1 MSQRLDSLCS
11 LSPQVESAS
20 PWRRRAQR
28 FVLAVGAMLAVWAP
42 AAHATVTCST
52 GTPGVVACTLDT
64 WADLKTTI
72 ESQPTGTTLNITITA
87 DLTATSTITLVGGE
101 TVTIASDT
109 GQRVAL
115 RDPALAA
122 APLFS
127 VGATAAATET
137 LTLQDVVLDGN
148 KGVVTNCTAPLITTA
163 GSTTATLAV
172 INLRG
177 ASALRN
183 NANTNPANSAASV
196 AAIYVGQLDALN
208 MYDTAQI
215 SGNSSVSH
223 YVSGGAYLSTSATMT
238 MHNSASVSGNTAYGD
253 SASGGYG
260 GGIRLGGSAH
270 LDMYDSSKV
279 SGNKAQYG
287 AGIYSGT
294 GSQITMHDNSSVTGN
309 QAVLMVPTV
318 YAWGGGGLY
327 VSGGNL
333 TMTDNASVSG
343 NTSAGDA
350 GGILATNGANVT
362 IKGSAKLS
370 DNQGQ
375 IVGGIYLVTNCSLT
389 VQDNAEVSGNV
400 GASYSGGIDINTGG
414 ALRITGNAKIINN
427 STTGCYDDTALTG
440 MCLGAGGIYINAHV
454 ISGSPPVIVGSAS
467 VDVLIDGNAVIS
479 GNTAFSNGGGIYI
492 DYFEDHDLSSLPVR
506 VQGNVQITN
515 NSAPNGDGGGI
526 YVGVYD
532 DIANPGVRDPQ
543 LYYRLSVGADVVFA
557 NNSAQAAYL
566 LTDPALIAIHDA
578 TVLTHSFTTPFTYGY
593 NNYDINYIEG
603 TLIYIVTF
611 DSQGGTPVEASNPAF
626 VGNAERVAPS
636 ALAIRPPVDPTR
648 NGYTFRGWCVAVPTA
663 TSPCVPYNFGTQVTS
678 NFTLY
683 ANWTP
688 ALQNGGPASVP
699 APGWPAIPLLAAFG
713 LLTLWRARRRG

>member
-1 MSQRLDSLCS
+1 VRKQLLG
-11 LSPQVESAS
+11 LTAGF
-20 PWRRRAQR
+20 A
-28 FVLAVGAMLAVWAP
+28 LAVGAILAGGAP
-42 AAHATVTCST
+42 AAHAAVTCLPPA
-52 GTPGVVACTLDT
+52 GGVVACTLDT

-72 ESQPTGTTLNITITA
+72 ESQPAGTTLNITVTA
-87 DLTATSTITLVGGE
+87 DLTANSTITLVGGE

-109 GQRVAL
+109 GQHVAL

-122 APLFS
+122 AALFS

-137 LTLQDVVLDGN
+137 LNLQDFILDGN

-163 GSTTATLAV
+163 GSTTVTLAV

-196 AAIYVGQLDALN
+196 AAIYVGGLDALN

-370 DNQGQ
+370 DNQGEV
-375 IVGGIYLVTNCSLT
+375 VGGIYAVTNCNLT

-414 ALRITGNAKIINN
+414 SLRITGNAKIINN
-427 STTGCYDDTALTG
+427 STTGCYDDSALTG
-440 MCLGAGGIYINAHV
+440 MCLGAGGIYINAHT
-454 ISGSPPVIVGSAS
+454 IMGSPPSIVSSAS
-467 VDVLIDGNAVIS
+467 VDALIDGNVIIS
-479 GNTAFSNGGGIYI
+479 GNTAASNGGGIYI
-492 DYFEDHDLSSLPVR
+492 DFYEADAPTDPPVR
-506 VQGNVQITN
+506 IAGTVQITN
-515 NSAPNGDGGGI
+515 NAAPNGDGGGI

-532 DIANPGVRDPQ
+532 DIANPNLTD
-543 LYYRLSVGADVVFA
+543 YTHYARLNVGAGVVFA
-557 NNSAQAAYL
+557 NNSAKAYYL
-566 LTDPALIAIHDA
+566 LTDPQLIAIHNA
-578 TVLTHSFTTPFTYGY
+578 SVLTHAFTTQPGTSPSKPFTYGY
-593 NNYDINYIEG
+593 SNYDINF
-603 TLIYIVTF
+603 LQWIVSF
-611 DSQGGTPVEASNPAF
+611 DSRGGTPVVASNPTF
-626 VGNAERVAPS
+626 LNNAEGVLPRLPG

-648 NGYTFRGWCVAVPTA
+648 SAYTFKGWCIAAPTTA
-663 TSPCVPYNFGTQVTS
+663 EPCVLYDFSTPVTS
-678 NFTLY
+678 SFTLY
-683 ANWTP
+683 ADWEPKPAPPVVISQTGGSVAGSVLP
-688 ALQNGGPASVP
+688 ALVP
-699 APGWPAIPLLAAFG
+699 GFLAILLGAAF
-713 LLTLWRARRRG
+713 LRRRLAIER